1 MSDENTSALSQAANQ
16 FLLQLVM
23 ELKTGNIRRCEAL
36 GIPPDVI
43 RLLRNITLEE
53 LQCVCNSKV
62 SVLSFAVNSD
72 NLIRLI
78 NYAREECLRTERID
92 RALTLGASIEI
103 MRHYF
108 GINGCDVA
116 MRRRIAGIS
125 VRDGREY
132 ALSDEALADVWHHWG
147 RSGTEDLLDTSSLDA
162 LMLISEETNLSLTAV
177 WRAVREFVAPRTQRG
192 ERLKKAKMTHKG
204 TRKEKCDR
212 NVAGGPI

>member
-1 MSDENTSALSQAANQ
+1 MSDKSAISQAANH

-23 ELKTGNIRRCEAL
+23 ELKTGNIRRCESL

-43 RLLRNITLEE
+43 RMLRDITLEE

-62 SVLSFAVNSD
+62 SVLSFVVDSE

-78 NYAREECLRTERID
+78 DYAREECQRNERID

-108 GINGCDVA
+108 GLNGCDVA
-116 MRRRIAGIS
+116 MRRRIAGIA

-132 ALSDEALADVWHHWG
+132 TLSDDELASVWHHWV
-147 RSGTEDLLDTSSLDA
+147 RSRTADLYETSSLDA
-162 LMLISEETNLSLTAV
+162 LMLICEETNLSLTAV
-177 WRAVREFVAPRTQRG
+177 WRAVREYVSPRTRRS
-192 ERLKKAKMTHKG
+192 ERMKK
-204 TRKEKCDR
+204 ESD
-212 NVAGGPI
+212 AGGKQVNTAGGQI

>member
-1 MSDENTSALSQAANQ
+1 MSDKSAISQAANH

-43 RLLRNITLEE
+43 RMLRDMTLEE
-53 LQCVCNSKV
+53 LQCVCSSKV

-78 NYAREECLRTERID
+78 DYAREECQRNERID
-92 RALTLGASIEI
+92 RALALGASIEI

-116 MRRRIAGIS
+116 MRRRIAGIT

-132 ALSDEALADVWHHWG
+132 TLSDDELASVWHHWV
-147 RSGTEDLLDTSSLDA
+147 RSSATDLYETSSLDA

-177 WRAVREFVAPRTQRG
+177 WRAVREYVTPRTR
-192 ERLKKAKMTHKG
+192 RSNLLKKRARG
-204 TRKEKCDR
+204 DR
-212 NVAGGPI
+212 SPPDVAGGQA